1 MRASR
6 GEILIEEILQEAGFV
21 FKEEYVF
28 PDLKS
33 TSGRPLRFDFVVF
46 DDDLTERFQDID
58 EYNIKDHFILV
69 DRQVG
74 LTDLDCQKATDILCK
89 DFSAC

>member
-1 MRASR
+1 MCTLSPMRHVAKSFAVASW
-6 GEILIEEILQEAGFV
+6 IENNKRHI
-21 FKEEYVF
+21 
-28 PDLKS
+28 DN
-33 TSGRPLRFDFVVF
+33 FVVF

-74 LTDLDCQKATDILCK
+74 LTDLDC
-89 DFSAC
+89 